1 MVFKLSNELK
11 ILLKKKRPEF
21 VKCMCENSTINELVI
36 LYKLL
41 HYRNLD
47 IDDAEQIIVE
57 TYTKEELSELIYNII
72 HRRRFWNIQTVITC
86 VSLLINSHL
95 WLSSFK
101 KIRSAYKSG
110 KEEKV
115 SLLTGAS
122 FVLHSLFVVSDLNS
136 LRITNKTAKQTQKIN
151 RALLDLYLQNGLP
164 KTNKKLPKNHKVQQ
178 KKNNNKTAKQTRAP
192 LKSNTRKK

>member
-1 MVFKLSNELK
+1 MVLKLSNELK
-11 ILLKKKRPEF
+11 NLLKKKRPDF
-21 VKCMCENSTINELVI
+21 VTFLCENSTIHELVI

-86 VSLLINSHL
+86 VSLLINSHM

-110 KEEKV
+110 KDEKV

-136 LRITNKTAKQTQKIN
+136 LRITNKTSKQTQKIN
-151 RALLDLYLQNGLP
+151 HTLLDLYLQNGLP
-164 KTNKKLPKNHKVQQ
+164 QTKKRAPKQRLKKSKLPQ
-178 KKNNNKTAKQTRAP
+178 KKKNSKTVKQTRTP
-192 LKSNTRKK
+192 PK